1 MTNTEAKVHVYT
13 GNGKGKTTAALGL
26 AMRACGHGKKVRFF
40 QFMKGDS
47 KTGENLIREKIPG
60 FDISLLGQADFVDLE
75 NPSDEDRALARK
87 GWMTAKG
94 TLLSGE
100 YDMVVLD
107 ELNVVL
113 AAGLIELDQVFKVL
127 SDRSPNTEVVITG
140 RGAPRELVKR
150 ADLVT
155 EMLAIK
161 HYYQEGIAG
170 REGIEW

>member
-1 MTNTEAKVHVYT
+1 
-13 GNGKGKTTAALGL
+13 
-26 AMRACGHGKKVRFF
+26 
-40 QFMKGDS
+40 
-47 KTGENLIREKIPG
+47 
-60 FDISLLGQADFVDLE
+60 
-75 NPSDEDRALARK
+75 
-87 GWMTAKG
+87 MTAKG